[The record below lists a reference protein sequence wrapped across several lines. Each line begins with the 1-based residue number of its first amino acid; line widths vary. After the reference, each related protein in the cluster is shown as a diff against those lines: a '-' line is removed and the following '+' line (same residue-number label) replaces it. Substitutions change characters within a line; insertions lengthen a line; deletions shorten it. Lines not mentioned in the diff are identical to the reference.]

1 VGGLVLETIL
11 GGITAAAGGGFEL
24 FTPGDGDTF
33 TVRDFDQN
41 SRAYIEE
48 LWGLD
53 TAHAAQLSLASP
65 RMNDG
70 QEGLRLAIPSG
81 AVVLPPEEPQNIF
94 PGPGRMPIYRA
105 DTLKVQ
111 ASATAN
117 DALLIAY
124 TARYESLDGS
134 DVAYRTW
141 DQVGPLIEKTFGI
154 LVQPTSGVGDYGS
167 PVTLDSVDDRLEAD
181 KSYAL
186 LGATCSIATGLISI
200 AGPDTGRYRIG
211 LPGKVDPVEGADYFI
226 RMAAKYQL
234 PYIPVIKAT
243 NKGSTLIYTAAAAT
257 AGTPNV
263 TLVLAQLSS

>member
-1 VGGLVLETIL
+1 MGLVIETIL
-11 GGITAAAGGGFEL
+11 AAKQNITGGAFEPL
-24 FTPGDGDTF
+24 NPGDGDVF
-33 TVRDFDQN
+33 TVRDFM
-41 SRAYIEE
+41 SGSSAYIEE

-53 TAHAAQLSLASP
+53 DAHQAQLSIASP

-81 AVVLPPEEPQNIF
+81 TTDGPVEEPQEIF
-94 PGPGRMPIYRA
+94 PGPGRLPIYRA
-105 DTLKVQ
+105 DTPKVQ
-111 ASATAN
+111 VLGTAN
-117 DALLIAY
+117 DDVLMAY
-124 TARYESLDGS
+124 TCRYENLEGS
-134 DVAYRTW
+134 DVPYRTW

-154 LVQPTSGVGDYGS
+154 LVQPTNGIADYGT

-186 LGATCSIATGLISI
+186 LGATCSLATGLISI

-211 LPGKVDPVEGADYFI
+211 LPGKVDPVSGADYFI

-243 NKGSTLIYTAAAAT
+243 NKGSTLIYTADSNTGA
-257 AGTPNV
+257 TPNV